1 MSSIT
6 AKKSGLFEG
15 ADLGSVFKQTIQR
28 LNPAYQVRNPVM
40 FVVFIGSIVTTLI
53 FAIML
58 ASPKSVV
65 GTSVSGGQPL
75 WFIGLITFWLWFTLL
90 FANFAEAIA
99 EGKGKAQAD
108 SLRSAR
114 KDVSA
119 KKLDKSGQVSVV
131 AANSLRKGDLVLI
144 EAGDVIP
151 ADGQV
156 IEGIAS
162 VDESAVTGESA
173 PVIRESG
180 GDRDAVTGGTRVLS
194 DQIKVRVTSDPGE
207 SFLDRMIGLVESA
220 KRQKTPNEIA
230 LSILLAAL
238 TIIFLLVCATLL
250 PYSLFSVERA
260 GAGSVIT
267 ITVLPSTDPEL
278 RPPEESMCV

>member
-1 MSSIT
+1 MSAI
-6 AKKSGLFEG
+6 ARKQGLFDG
-15 ADLGSVFKQTIQR
+15 ADIGSVLAQTFNR
-28 LNPAYQVRNPVM
+28 LNPAHQVRNPVM
-40 FVVFIGSIVTTLI
+40 FVVFAGSVVTTVI
-53 FAIML
+53 FAVML
-58 ASPKSVV
+58 TAP
-65 GTSVSGGQPL
+65 
-75 WFIGLITFWLWFTLL
+75 GLIAGSHEPVWFVGFVTFWLWFTLL
-90 FANFAEAIA
+90 FANFAEAVA

-108 SLRSAR
+108 SLRKARRDVSAR
-114 KDVSA
+114 K
-119 KKLDKSGQVSVV
+119 LDKTGKETVV
-131 AANSLRKGDLVLI
+131 PANTLRKGDIVVI
-144 EAGDVIP
+144 AAGEFVP

-194 DQIKVRVTSDPGE
+194 DRIVVRVTSDPGE

-250 PYSLFSVERA
+250 PYSLFGAERNE
-260 GAGSVIT
+260 GGVQ
-267 ITVLPSTDPEL
+267 
-278 RPPEESMCV
+278 